1 MSGGLIAEQTGS
13 EVVQKVL
20 LRGPESQRIKIMT
33 ELFANPKTLAALM
46 KTINNKKDLDNAMT
60 VIEKVVAPLARQVGR
75 RIPLGIRVAAE
86 EEYVAPPPQLD
97 APIADPQSAVPVS
110 LPPVERMQLPSQQ
123 MQQAPRP
130 VAPQPLQPAPQVA
143 ASGPVDRER
152 FAALFPEDR
161 DLMSGIGS
169 LGGVA

>member
-1 MSGGLIAEQTGS
+1 MLEIPQVAKLRAIDLMFTDAQLIGALMNMPSTT
-13 EVVQKVL
+13 
-20 LRGPESQRIKIMT
+20 RGKESQY
-33 ELFANPKTLAALM
+33 
-46 KTINNKKDLDNAMT
+46 
-60 VIEKVVAPLARQVGR
+60 EKVV
-75 RIPLGIRVAAE
+75 RILNDKLFNVSASMSPFVVRELAE
-86 EEYVAPPPQLD
+86 EEDRGTGSPLAEDPSVEIPALIERQNNPQGS
-97 APIADPQSAVPVS
+97 IQR
-110 LPPVERMQLPSQQ
+110 PPVERMQLPSQQ
-123 MQQAPRP
+123 IQQAPRP